1 MRCKES
7 TEASDRIEANKHI
20 ERQILVQE
28 LLINYYN
35 RLVKRVHKKTQ
46 RQEVNHERERDN
58 VRQQ

>member
-20 ERQILVQE
+20 ERQILE
-28 LLINYYN
+28 LLINCYN
-35 RLVKRVHKKTQ
+35 RLMKRVHKKTC